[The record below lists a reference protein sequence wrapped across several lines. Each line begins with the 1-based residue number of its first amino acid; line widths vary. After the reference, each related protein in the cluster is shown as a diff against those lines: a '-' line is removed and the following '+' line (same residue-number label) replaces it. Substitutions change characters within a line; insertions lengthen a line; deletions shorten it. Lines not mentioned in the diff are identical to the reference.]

1 MKDCR
6 HLAGR
11 MPMAES
17 LEDEAIPD
25 VQSIID
31 GVHKVLYHA

>member
-1 MKDCR
+1 
-6 HLAGR
+6 
-11 MPMAES
+11 MAES

-31 GVHKVLYHA
+31 GVHTVLCHA